1 MNYYNVEISE
11 SLIVTKIEKEDFMK
25 YYKEWLKEKGSLI
38 NYIKQKDASAF
49 EVPLEEI
56 IDVYED

>member
-25 YYKEWLKEKGSLI
+25 HYKEWLKEKGSLI